1 MGIAIGLAAVGLTTC
16 LTKLSPSLAPF
27 WPDFSGV
34 STYFPFLAS
43 PIAVI
48 SRYFAMTV
56 TLALT
61 IVGLDYFTASWLRRR
76 VLGSIGLVVL
86 VVAMISSGVDSF
98 AKLGWVGGGTALFCL
113 AAYILALRFHLSLLP
128 IIVGTILSLD
138 QVQPIMFDPYP
149 GARPGAVLSLIV
161 LILLTCYIVQ
171 GIRYQ
176 EKEISTV

>member
-1 MGIAIGLAAVGLTTC
+1 LTTC

-27 WPDFSGV
+27 WPGFSGV

-48 SRYFAMTV
+48 SRYFAMMV

-86 VVAMISSGVDSF
+86 VVAMVSSGIDSF

-138 QVQPIMFDPYP
+138 QVQPIMFAPYP
-149 GARPGAVLSLIV
+149 GARPGAVLALLV
-161 LILLTCYIVQ
+161 LISLTCYTVQ